1 MAQYHLSVG
10 LENRNDVFLR
20 TFFHINAQGI
30 RETWYRC
37 KKKNNYSHK
46 KRFLSIPS
54 QSSTPSRTCDAISF
68 GMTGDGGPRMRS
80 SPTRMVSSIVS
91 CLSTVWEIV
100 MRNWQHEA
108 EAILKEHNWKVRTV
122 IWYHSAKMCGIM
134 IILIVSLLLLLA
146 LIYLLHNKQKGEP
159 FIMYC

>member
-1 MAQYHLSVG
+1 MAQYHLFVG

-37 KKKNNYSHK
+37 KKKAITHIRKDSLVYHHK
-46 KRFLSIPS
+46 AQHLQGHVMQSLSVWQVMVALAWDHHQQGWSPPLFLAY
-54 QSSTPSRTCDAISF
+54 RLF
-68 GMTGDGGPRMRS
+68 GK
-80 SPTRMVSSIVS
+80 
-91 CLSTVWEIV
+91 IV